1 MRKRFT
7 VLFMALILA
16 LSSFTGL
23 YAEEKAK
30 TAGQLIREAK
40 AQIKEVSVQDV
51 KKMMDNKEKVVFLDV
66 RDKEEY
72 DKGHLPG
79 AIHMSRGLLDFHIQ
93 ELIEDRDTKI
103 VTI

>member
-7 VLFMALILA
+7 VLILA
-16 LSSFTGL
+16 FIFALSASAGL

-40 AQIKEVSVQDV
+40 AQIKEVSVEDV
-51 KKMMDNKEKVVFLDV
+51 KKMMDNKEKVVILDV

>member
-1 MRKRFT
+1 
-7 VLFMALILA
+7 LALIFV
-16 LSSFTGL
+16 LSSSAGL
-23 YAEEKAK
+23 HAEEKAK

-51 KKMMDNKEKVVFLDV
+51 KKMMDNKENVVFLDV